1 MFKMNR
7 VTALMMSA
15 LVIGSAVCTPA
26 MAAETTGIEIEAV
39 SAQEELPDAA
49 QEDSA
54 GKESSSD
61 QEAAAQGKPLSSGDK
76 AAAQGKPLSSE
87 DKATVDEPGAM
98 QGKTNEDDQSEAET
112 GKEGNTGD
120 NSDTWNTDEQET
132 KAQNEGGLPLT
143 VAEGTVDVSQKDA
156 L

>member
-61 QEAAAQGKPLSSGDK
+61 QEAAAQGKPLSS
-76 AAAQGKPLSSE
+76 E

-120 NSDTWNTDEQET
+120 NSDTGNTDEQET
-132 KAQNEGGLPLT
+132 NAQNEGGLPLT